1 LDAGARVKALAQVVA
16 TLSHVPGVVAAMVVG
31 ATDGLIVET
40 SPVIGG
46 AAGSTDPRKH
56 TAALAAYLYSKVT
69 RASDA
74 ARLGTPAFMRLEAER
89 GHIFVVGARDVV
101 LVTIVT
107 TDANLGRVRLEMMNA
122 AREKS

>member
-1 LDAGARVKALAQVVA
+1 MKALNQVVD
-16 TLSHVPGVVAAMVVG
+16 TLSRVPGVVVAMVVG

-40 SPVIGG
+40 SAVIGG
-46 AAGSTDPRKH
+46 ASGTDPRKP

-89 GHIFVVGARDVV
+89 GHIFVVGARDIVF
-101 LVTIVT
+101 VTIVT

-122 AREKS
+122 AKDNS

>member
-1 LDAGARVKALAQVVA
+1 MKALAQVVA
-16 TLSHVPGVVAAMVVG
+16 TLSHVPGVVAAMIVG

-40 SPVIGG
+40 SPVAVS
-46 AAGSTDPRKH
+46 AATANDPRKP
-56 TAALAAYLYSKVT
+56 TAALAAYLYSKVI

-74 ARLGTPAFMRLEAER
+74 ARLGTPTFMRLEAER
-89 GHIFVVGARDVV
+89 GHIFVVGAGDVV

-122 AREKS
+122 AKDKA

>member
-1 LDAGARVKALAQVVA
+1 MKALSQVVA

-40 SPVIGG
+40 SPIMGG
-46 AAGSTDPRKH
+46 AADGTDPRKH

-74 ARLGTPAFMRLEAER
+74 ARLGTPALCGSRPSGVTSSSWAPARSCSSRSSRLTPTWDE
-89 GHIFVVGARDVV
+89 
-101 LVTIVT
+101 
-107 TDANLGRVRLEMMNA
+107 
-122 AREKS
+122 

>member
-1 LDAGARVKALAQVVA
+1 MKALAHVVA
-16 TLSHVPGVVAAMVVG
+16 SLSHVPGVIAAMVVG

-40 SPVIGG
+40 SPIMAATLGG
-46 AAGSTDPRKH
+46 ADTRKH

-107 TDANLGRVRLEMMNA
+107 PDANQGRVRLEMMNA
-122 AREKS
+122 ARDKS

>member
-1 LDAGARVKALAQVVA
+1 
-16 TLSHVPGVVAAMVVG
+16 MVVG
-31 ATDGLIVET
+31 AVDGLIVET
-40 SPVIGG
+40 SPVAG
-46 AAGSTDPRKH
+46 AATASGDPRKH

-89 GHIFVVGARDVV
+89 GHICVVGARDVV

-107 TDANLGRVRLEMMNA
+107 PDANLGRVRLDMMNA
-122 AREKS
+122 TRGKP

>member
-1 LDAGARVKALAQVVA
+1 MKALNQVVDA
-16 TLSHVPGVVAAMVVG
+16 LSRVPGVVAAMVVG
-31 ATDGLIVET
+31 AVDGLIVET
-40 SPVIGG
+40 SPVIGA
-46 AAGSTDPRKH
+46 AAGSADPRKP

-107 TDANLGRVRLEMMNA
+107 TDANQGRVRLEMMNA
-122 AREKS
+122 ARADS

>member
-1 LDAGARVKALAQVVA
+1 MKALGQVVA
-16 TLSHVPGVVAAMVVG
+16 SLSHVPGVIAAMVVG

-40 SPVIGG
+40 SPIIGDALGG
-46 AAGSTDPRKH
+46 ADTRKP

-107 TDANLGRVRLEMMNA
+107 PDANQGRVRLEMMNA
-122 AREKS
+122 AQDKS

>member
-1 LDAGARVKALAQVVA
+1 MKALSQVVA
-16 TLSHVPGVVAAMVVG
+16 ALSHVPGVVAAMVVG

-40 SPVIGG
+40 SPIMGG
-46 AAGSTDPRKH
+46 AAGGTDPRKH

-69 RASDA
+69 RVSNA

-122 AREKS
+122 AKEKS

>member
-1 LDAGARVKALAQVVA
+1 MKALAHVVA
-16 TLSHVPGVVAAMVVG
+16 SLSHVPGVIAAMVVG

-40 SPVIGG
+40 SPIMEGTLGG
-46 AAGSTDPRKH
+46 ADTRKH

-107 TDANLGRVRLEMMNA
+107 PDANLGRVRLEMMNA
-122 AREKS
+122 ARDKS